1 MEVSL
6 KRRNKTFDLIRVI
19 AIFAI
24 ICGHMY
30 TFANFNDVLA
40 TDTSVQFYLSHFLKA
55 IGLVENNIFFLI
67 TGVYSVSSDYKKALN
82 KVVSLYIK
90 IYVVSVL
97 CFVFF
102 TIVWHIPINID
113 SLCITFAPFSMN
125 GYLFLSVFITVLLLS
140 PFVNAAWNIIERKY
154 ALAVYGIFFI
164 LIVLIPS
171 ILGEEK
177 VINGGEYSVA
187 FGVLLFITGKIIG
200 EYGEK
205 FKSLKFTGWGYMLL
219 LVVAFLYNTVVKVQF
234 GEIKL
239 IDRMMDGSNK
249 LIPFLLSVLIISF
262 AMKQTTIFK
271 SAHINRGVSL
281 IAKSSLMIYIVHCNK
296 YFIRFVFPAIRTLW
310 EKTEIP
316 YIIYVLGVSLL
327 ILFLLTALNIMV
339 EWIEA
344 RLKKG

>member
-113 SLCITFAPFSMN
+113 SLCI
-125 GYLFLSVFITVLLLS
+125 I
-140 PFVNAAWNIIERKY
+140 
-154 ALAVYGIFFI
+154 
-164 LIVLIPS
+164 
-171 ILGEEK
+171 
-177 VINGGEYSVA
+177 
-187 FGVLLFITGKIIG
+187 
-200 EYGEK
+200 
-205 FKSLKFTGWGYMLL
+205 
-219 LVVAFLYNTVVKVQF
+219 
-234 GEIKL
+234 
-239 IDRMMDGSNK
+239 
-249 LIPFLLSVLIISF
+249 
-262 AMKQTTIFK
+262 
-271 SAHINRGVSL
+271 
-281 IAKSSLMIYIVHCNK
+281 
-296 YFIRFVFPAIRTLW
+296 
-310 EKTEIP
+310 
-316 YIIYVLGVSLL
+316 
-327 ILFLLTALNIMV
+327 
-339 EWIEA
+339 
-344 RLKKG
+344 